1 MNRFHAGHTGLALLA
16 TTMATTVQAIEVLN
30 SEWKGTGE
38 LGYVATSG
46 NTETQSLKAK
56 LGLTHER
63 PEWRHTLG
71 LEALNSSEAENT
83 TAERY
88 AGNWQ
93 SDYKFTQRDY
103 VFGRLS
109 YETDKFSGYEYRTS
123 EILGYGRRVLE
134 QPDMTLDLEAGAG
147 ARQSRLETGGIEN
160 EPILRLAGKYA
171 WKISP
176 NAKFTQDVA
185 SDIGSDST
193 ITRAVTALQADIIGN
208 LAMKLSYTVEHTS
221 QVPVGVKKTD
231 TETAASLVYSF

>member
-1 MNRFHAGHTGLALLA
+1 MNRAHTGLALLA
-16 TTMATTVQAIEVLN
+16 ASMATTVQAIEVLD

-46 NTETQSLKAK
+46 NTDTQSLKAK

-93 SDYKFTQRDY
+93 SDYKFTKRDY

-134 QPDMTLDLEAGAG
+134 QPSMTLDLEAGAG
-147 ARQSRLETGGIEN
+147 AR
-160 EPILRLAGKYA
+160 
-171 WKISP
+171 
-176 NAKFTQDVA
+176 
-185 SDIGSDST
+185 
-193 ITRAVTALQADIIGN
+193 
-208 LAMKLSYTVEHTS
+208 
-221 QVPVGVKKTD
+221 
-231 TETAASLVYSF
+231 

>member
-1 MNRFHAGHTGLALLA
+1 MNRFNAGLALLSA
-16 TTMATTVQAIEVLN
+16 SMATTVQAIEVMN

-46 NTETQSLKAK
+46 NTDTQSLKAK
-56 LGLTHER
+56 IGLIHER

-71 LEALNSSEAENT
+71 LEALNSSQAENT

-88 AGNWQ
+88 ASNWQ
-93 SDYKFTQRDY
+93 TDYKFTKRDY
-103 VFGRLS
+103 LFGRLS
-109 YETDKFSGYEYRTS
+109 YETDKFSGYDYRTS

-134 QPDMTLDLEAGAG
+134 QPKMTLDLEAGAG
-147 ARQSRLETGGIEN
+147 ARQSKLETGAIEN
-160 EPILRLAGKYA
+160 EPILRLVGKYA

-176 NAKFTQDVA
+176 NAKFTQDVG
-185 SDIGSDST
+185 SDIGTDAT
-193 ITRAVTALQADIIGN
+193 ITRSVTALQADIVGN